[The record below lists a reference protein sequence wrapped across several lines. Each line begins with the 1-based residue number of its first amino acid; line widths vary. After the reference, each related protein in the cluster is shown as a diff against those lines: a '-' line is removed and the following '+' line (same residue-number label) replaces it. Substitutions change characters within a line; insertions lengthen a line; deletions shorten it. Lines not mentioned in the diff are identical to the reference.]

1 MMPSAVATLLESLAA
16 APECPHVPRD
26 RYLCEIATAVE
37 SVPLVHP
44 VRNAIGERPN
54 QDGAP
59 VPVLV
64 DRALGMAADIRR
76 GEATANTLRAF
87 AAELRAGEAEMRA
100 TGWGW
105 MLP

>member
-1 MMPSAVATLLESLAA
+1 MPSAVATLLESLAA

-26 RYLCEIATAVE
+26 RYLCEIANAVE

-44 VRNAIGERPN
+44 IRETVGERPN
-54 QDGAP
+54 QDGVM
-59 VPVLV
+59 VPALV
-64 DRALGMAADIRR
+64 DRALVMSAAIRR
-76 GEATANTLRAF
+76 GEATADELRAF
-87 AAELRAGEAEMRA
+87 AADLRAGEAEMRA

>member
-26 RYLCEIATAVE
+26 RYLCEIATALE

-44 VRNAIGERPN
+44 VRNAVGERPN
-54 QDGAP
+54 QDGVM

-64 DRALGMAADIRR
+64 DRALVMSAAIRS
-76 GEATANTLRAF
+76 GDATADALRAF

-105 MLP
+105 ILS